1 MNDTTKGL
9 KETTV
14 LKLNHKEI
22 KRLLDAV
29 QSVHEPLSLS
39 VWEDTDRRQHSKLIH
54 RLQRGD
60 RRFALYES

>member
-1 MNDTTKGL
+1 MKTKTT
-9 KETTV
+9 
-14 LKLNHKEI
+14 LNLSHVEI

-39 VWEDTDRRQHSKLIH
+39 AWEDSDRRAHCKLIH
-54 RLQRGD
+54 RLQRAD